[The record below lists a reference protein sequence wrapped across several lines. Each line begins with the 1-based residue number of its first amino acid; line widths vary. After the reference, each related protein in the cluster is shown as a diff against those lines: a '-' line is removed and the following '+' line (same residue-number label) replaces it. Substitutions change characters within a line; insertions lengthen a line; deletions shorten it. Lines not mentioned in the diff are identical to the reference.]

1 MVQYG
6 TAFVDTFRYGN
17 TPILQKAWKERVEPF
32 LDGYPLVYAP
42 NGLISFFKNKTLFA
56 CFQTKQG
63 MTDYVLSDTE
73 SAMLDNY
80 NTRIYYDDY
89 IKCETVDIPKKY
101 FPMQYAMPIQKHL
114 PYFDALY
121 YHMNTMKVNKTVFWN
136 HILSRILQKNMWFC
150 SSGKRFHEANQGAV
164 PD

>member
-1 MVQYG
+1 M
-6 TAFVDTFRYGN
+6 N
-17 TPILQKAWKERVEPF
+17 
-32 LDGYPLVYAP
+32 
-42 NGLISFFKNKTLFA
+42 
-56 CFQTKQG
+56 
-63 MTDYVLSDTE
+63 DYVLSDTE

-121 YHMNTMKVNKTVFWN
+121 YHMNTMKVNKKIESHFEQN
-136 HILSRILQKNMWFC
+136 LKNNIWFLLFR
-150 SSGKRFHEANQGAV
+150 KEVQ
-164 PD
+164 

>member
-1 MVQYG
+1 
-6 TAFVDTFRYGN
+6 
-17 TPILQKAWKERVEPF
+17 
-32 LDGYPLVYAP
+32 
-42 NGLISFFKNKTLFA
+42 
-56 CFQTKQG
+56 

-121 YHMNTMKVNKTVFWN
+121 YHMNTMKVNKKVFWN
-136 HILSRILQKNMWFC
+136 HILSRILQKICGFALQERGSMKQIKERYRTEPQQC
-150 SSGKRFHEANQGAV
+150 PEYSGKPLGFGQTFTAFGVIFFGMGVAIILIV
-164 PD
+164 